1 MQIRR
6 FVFNH
11 MGENTYLASDENGM
25 TVIVDPGCN
34 DPGEEERLL
43 GAIEAGSLKIGGI
56 LVTHGHFDH
65 ICGARSLQDR
75 FGVKVFMG
83 EDDLPILR
91 YGGEMGAVYGFEA
104 PDTGFTVTTVSDGQV
119 LDFGDMHFK
128 VISTPGHAPGSVCYL
143 EESEKVL
150 FTGDTLFRG
159 TIGRTD
165 LPLADYDKLI
175 VSIMDKL
182 MGLDGDIRILPGHG
196 GVSTIAQERTGN
208 PFLEPWGEAEEES

>member
-11 MGENTYLASDENGM
+11 MGENTYLASDAKGNA
-25 TVIVDPGCN
+25 VIVDPGCN
-34 DPGEEERLL
+34 SPQEEDRLL
-43 GAIEAGSLKIGGI
+43 AAINEEKLTVRGI

-75 FGVKVFMG
+75 FGAAIYMG
-83 EDDLPILR
+83 ENDLPILQ

-104 PDTGFTVTTVSDGQV
+104 PDTGFSVTPVRDGGI
-119 LDFGDMHFK
+119 LEFGDMRFR
-128 VISTPGHAPGSVCYL
+128 VIETPGHSPGGVCYL
-143 EESEKVL
+143 EENEKEL
-150 FTGDTLFRG
+150 FSGDTLFRG

-165 LPLADYDKLI
+165 LPLASYDKLI

-182 MGLDGDIRILPGHG
+182 MGLDGDVRILPGHG
-196 GVSTIAQERTGN
+196 GDSTIAQERTGN
-208 PFLEPWGEAEEES
+208 PFLEPWGEAEDVD